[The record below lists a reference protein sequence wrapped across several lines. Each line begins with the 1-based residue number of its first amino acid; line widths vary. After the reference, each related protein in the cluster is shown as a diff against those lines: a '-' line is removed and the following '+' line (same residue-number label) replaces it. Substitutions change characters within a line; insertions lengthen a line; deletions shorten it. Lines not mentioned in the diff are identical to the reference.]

1 MKQILRRAGRKA
13 LTVIVVLM
21 AIVFPLLST
30 TQKTRAAATLTSR
43 KVTIDKSA
51 ASSSDVSHLFS
62 YTIVTSTTVQGII
75 YEFCTTPLGTCTKPT
90 GMSVQSA
97 THDGQTGFP
106 TNSTAFSAHAV
117 SDEGDCDMATSDSK
131 MCFERTEVGTGNGAA
146 THTISGI
153 TAPSSNQAVYVRISL
168 YSDNAF
174 VTGNLTDTG
183 VVAEAFVNQ
192 ITINARV
199 QEVLFFCVG
208 TDDAASANDC
218 TDISGTTVDL
228 GVIDSSAVNISP
240 VSSGSGGNNKNGLAM
255 VRTNAQSGVVIVYFT
270 TLDTS
275 SGKLKVAGQA
285 CTDNISLVDRCI
297 NSTTGTQNSIVAGTE
312 EFGMTISSVD
322 TSNGTTTNIT
332 RDSEYDGDGTAGG
345 GWAWL
350 DTGSTDE
357 IASSSTVVD
366 DEMLVLRFA
375 ATASVTTPTG
385 SYTTQANFIATPLF

>member
-1 MKQILRRAGRKA
+1 MNNIKKQIGRTVRLGLCLVLA
-13 LTVIVVLM
+13 L
-21 AIVFPLLST
+21 
-30 TQKTRAAATLTSR
+30 ATLSSAFSSSASASVLTTR
-43 KVTIDKSA
+43 KVTINKSA
-51 ASSSDVSHLFS
+51 VSSADTEHLFS
-62 YTIVTSTTVQGII
+62 YTIVTSTTVQGLI
-75 YEFCTTPLGTCTKPT
+75 YQFCTTPISTCVLPT
-90 GMSVQSA
+90 GMSVQAS

-106 TNSTAFSAHAV
+106 TNATAFTAHAV
-117 SDEGDCDMATSDSK
+117 SNEGDCDMTTTNSK
-131 MCFERTEVGTGNGAA
+131 MCFERTAVGTGNGAV

-153 TAPSSNQAVYVRISL
+153 TAPSSNQTVYVRISL

-174 VTGNLTDTG
+174 VTGNLTDNG

-192 ITINARV
+192 LTINALV
-199 QEVLFFCVG
+199 QEVLVFCIG
-208 TDDAASANDC
+208 TDDSGAASDC
-218 TDISGTTVDL
+218 TDISGTTVNIGNVTD
-228 GVIDSSAVNISP
+228 AVVSISP
-240 VSSGSGGNNKNGLAM
+240 VVSGSGGNNKNGLAM
-255 VRTNAQSGVVIVYFT
+255 VRTNAQAGIVIVYFT

-275 SGKLKVAGQA
+275 SGKLKVAGQT

-322 TSNGTTTNIT
+322 VTNGTTSNLT
-332 RDSEYDGDGTAGG
+332 RDVEYDGDGTAAG

-350 DTGSTDE
+350 DTGATDQ

-385 SYTTQANFIATPLF
+385 SYTTQANFIATPTF